1 MTQTAQAIVGPA
13 PAASK
18 MSWAE
23 WSRDRDARMEER
35 RRMDGARRQAAEE
48 REAARLAR
56 KAARDAI
63 PAKGTHDYYVWLL
76 NKYAAENGEGIV
88 REIKPSQLCSLQLF
102 GSFCHHPDYYI
113 VGLMAGFLDLEFAAQ
128 WSAPIRTDEARVP
141 FAKGVAEAKSG
152 AARLCD
158 FAGDLAKV
166 RATAPRIFD
175 AAVIRAHGRHK
186 ASTIIAQVV
195 AAGCGKQLDGQFSKE
210 RLHKVY
216 AQLRRMFA

>member
-13 PAASK
+13 PAARK

-35 RRMDGARRQAAEE
+35 RRMAGARRQAAEE
-48 REAARLAR
+48 REVARLAR

-102 GSFCHHPDYYI
+102 DSFCRQPDYYI
-113 VGLMAGFLDLEFAAQ
+113 VGIMAGFLDLEFAAQ
-128 WSAPIRTDEARVP
+128 WSAPIRTDGARVP
-141 FAKGVAEAKSG
+141 FAKGVADAKSG
-152 AARLCD
+152 EARLCD
-158 FAGDLAKV
+158 FAADLAKV
-166 RATAPRIFD
+166 RSTAPRIFD

-195 AAGCGKQLDGQFSKE
+195 AAGCGKKLDGQFSKE

>member
-1 MTQTAQAIVGPA
+1 
-13 PAASK
+13 

-35 RRMDGARRQAAEE
+35 RRMAGARRQATEE

-88 REIKPSQLCSLQLF
+88 RKIKPPQLCSLQLF
-102 GSFCHHPDYYI
+102 DPFCHHPDYYI
-113 VGLMAGFLDLEFAAQ
+113 VGIMAGFLDLEFVAQ

-141 FAKGVAEAKSG
+141 FAKGVADVKSG

-158 FAGDLAKV
+158 FAADLAKV

-195 AAGCGKQLDGQFSKE
+195 AAGCGKKLDGQFSKE

>member
-1 MTQTAQAIVGPA
+1 MTKHAQAIVGLA
-13 PAASK
+13 PAARG

-23 WSRDRDARMEER
+23 WHRDREARAEER
-35 RRMDGARRQAAEE
+35 RRTAGERKQAAAE

-76 NKYAAENGEGIV
+76 NKYAAENGEGVV

-102 GSFCHHPDYYI
+102 DSFCHQPDYYI

-128 WSAPIRTDEARVP
+128 WCAPIRTDEASVP
-141 FAKGVAEAKSG
+141 FAKGVSDAKSG
-152 AARLCD
+152 ETKLCD
-158 FAGDLAKV
+158 FATDLAKV

-175 AAVIRAHGRHK
+175 AAVIRAHGRQK

>member
-1 MTQTAQAIVGPA
+1 MTQTAREIVGPA
-13 PAASK
+13 PAARK

-35 RRMDGARRQAAEE
+35 RRMAGARRQATEE

-88 REIKPSQLCSLQLF
+88 RKIKPPQLCSLQLF
-102 GSFCHHPDYYI
+102 DPFCHHPDYYI
-113 VGLMAGFLDLEFAAQ
+113 VGIMAGFLDLEFVAQ

-141 FAKGVAEAKSG
+141 FAKGVADVKSG

-158 FAGDLAKV
+158 FAADLAKV

-195 AAGCGKQLDGQFSKE
+195 AAGCGKKLDGQFSKE

>member
-13 PAASK
+13 PAARK

-23 WSRDRDARMEER
+23 WHRDRAARAEER
-35 RRMDGARRQAAEE
+35 RRTAGERKQAAAE

-63 PAKGTHDYYVWLL
+63 PTKGTHDYYVWLL
-76 NKYAAENGEGIV
+76 NKYAAENGEGVV

-141 FAKGVAEAKSG
+141 FAKGVSDAKSG
-152 AARLCD
+152 ETKLCD
-158 FAGDLAKV
+158 FAADLAKV

-175 AAVIRAHGRHK
+175 AAVIRAHGRQK

-195 AAGCGKQLDGQFSKE
+195 AAGCGEQLDGQFSKE